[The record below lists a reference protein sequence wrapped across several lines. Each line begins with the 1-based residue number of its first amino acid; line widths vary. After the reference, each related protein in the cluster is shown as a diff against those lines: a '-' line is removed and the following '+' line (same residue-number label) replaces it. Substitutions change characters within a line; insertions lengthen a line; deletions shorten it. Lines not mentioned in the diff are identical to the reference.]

1 MKTIKLK
8 LVAAMVA
15 AAIMS
20 SFSVPVYA
28 TPLTEEQQQELN
40 AVKAEYDAVLY
51 RMAEITGEIGI
62 VNDTITNILV
72 HIEENDLEIA
82 RLDGEIKE
90 KNAEIVISEAE
101 LLKKE
106 TEYGARLRAMY
117 KQGNTGVLQAILT
130 SESIADLIA
139 RADAILKFA
148 KIDKQLLDEIQRIK
162 DVLVAQKE
170 DLDQAKNAVELLK
183 SENLAKLQEAEVK
196 KSEAEDLLDEL
207 EMEENKIIR
216 NLAMAEMYFIGD
228 NDQIIEDSSSSDELI
243 QQAITNLREARTKII
258 TDSTDAKIVTLIER
272 GKTILAQREAARRAA
287 EEAARRAAEE
297 RRLAEEAAARRA
309 EEERLAQ
316 ATPAPSTP
324 APSTPA
330 PSTPTPAPTTPAP
343 VSGRGQDILNYG
355 YQFLGVPYVWGG
367 TTPRGFDCSGLTQ
380 YVFRQFGINIPRVAS
395 AQASVGTRV
404 AYADLQAGDLVF
416 FGSGSITHVGIYIS
430 NGNMLHAPR
439 PGKNV
444 EITTMR
450 YHKFITARR
459 LVN

>member
-8 LVAAMVA
+8 LVAALVA

-20 SFSVPVYA
+20 SFSIPVYA

-51 RMAEITGEIGI
+51 RMAEITGEIAI

-72 HIEENDLEIA
+72 RIEENDLEME
-82 RLDGEIKE
+82 RLDGEIKA
-90 KNAEIVISEAE
+90 KNIEIATSEAE

-117 KQGNTGVLQAILT
+117 KQGNTGVLQAILS

-139 RADAILKFA
+139 RADAIIKFA

-162 DVLVAQKE
+162 DVLVDQKE
-170 DLDQAKNAVELLK
+170 ELDHAKNEVALLK
-183 SENLAKLQEAEVK
+183 ADNLVKLEEAEVK
-196 KSEAEDLLDEL
+196 KNEAEGLLEEL
-207 EMEENKIIR
+207 ELEENKIIR

-228 NDQIIEDSSSSDELI
+228 NDEIIADPSSSDVLI

-297 RRLAEEAAARRA
+297 RRRQEEA

-316 ATPAPSTP
+316 STP

-330 PSTPTPAPTTPAP
+330 PTTPAPTTPAPSTPAPTAP

-367 TTPRGFDCSGLTQ
+367 STPRGFDCSGLTQ
-380 YVFRQFGINIPRVAS
+380 YVYRQFGINIPRVAS

-404 AYADLQAGDLVF
+404 AYSDLQAGDLVF

-430 NGNMLHAPR
+430 NGNMLHSPR
-439 PGKNV
+439 PGKRV

>member
-8 LVAAMVA
+8 LVAALVA

-20 SFSVPVYA
+20 SFSIPVYA

-51 RMAEITGEIGI
+51 RMAEITGEIAI

-72 HIEENDLEIA
+72 RIEENDLEME
-82 RLDGEIKE
+82 RLDGEIKA
-90 KNAEIVISEAE
+90 KNIEIATSEAE

-117 KQGNTGVLQAILT
+117 KQGNTGVLQAILS

-139 RADAILKFA
+139 RADAIIKFA

-162 DVLVAQKE
+162 DVLVDQKE
-170 DLDQAKNAVELLK
+170 ELDHAKNEVALLK
-183 SENLAKLQEAEVK
+183 ADNLVKLEEAEVK
-196 KSEAEDLLDEL
+196 KNEAEGLLEEL
-207 EMEENKIIR
+207 ELEENKIIR

-228 NDQIIEDSSSSDELI
+228 NDEIIADPSSSDVLI

-297 RRLAEEAAARRA
+297 RRRQEEA

-316 ATPAPSTP
+316 STP

-330 PSTPTPAPTTPAP
+330 PTTPAPTTPAPSTPAPTAP

-367 TTPRGFDCSGLTQ
+367 STPRGFDCSGLTQ
-380 YVFRQFGINIPRVAS
+380 YVYRQFGINIPRVAS

-404 AYADLQAGDLVF
+404 AYSDLQAGDLVF

-430 NGNMLHAPR
+430 NGNMLHSPR
-439 PGKNV
+439 PGKSV